1 MELKPILRLDIV
13 GAKCEE
19 LNGWQIAVVMPE
31 KTAQATVAS
40 RGVDVGVSSGLKM
53 S

>member
-1 MELKPILRLDIV
+1 MESNPILRLDIV

-19 LNGWQIAVVMPE
+19 ASGWQIAVVMPE

-40 RGVDVGVSSGLKM
+40 RGVYVEFSSGLKM